1 MILVTGGAG
10 FIGSNFVLNWLST
23 QNEGLI
29 NLDSLSYAA
38 DLNNLESI
46 SENKEYFFIKGN
58 IEDENLI
65 EHILEK
71 YNPRAVINFAAETHV
86 DRSIEDP
93 ETFMKTNI
101 LGTFHLLNA
110 SLKFWKKISS
120 DDQKKFKF
128 LHISTDEVFGSL
140 SLEDEKSNELSLYKP
155 NSPYSA
161 SKAASNHL
169 VRAWGETYK
178 LPVITTNCTNN
189 YGPHQYPEK
198 LIPLLI
204 HNCLNN
210 KKLPIYGKG
219 ENVRDWLYV
228 EDHCEAI
235 KTVLVNGSIGET
247 YNISGNNEKTNIEI
261 AVTVCSTLDE
271 IKPRKDNSSYKE
283 LIEFVEDR
291 PGHDFRYSLDISK
304 IKKELNW
311 QPQET
316 FETGIRKT
324 VKWYLENKDWCERVQ
339 DRSYQGQRLG
349 VIKQ

>member
-46 SENKEYFFIKGN
+46 SENKEYFFIKGS
-58 IEDENLI
+58 IEDQNLI

-86 DRSIEDP
+86 DRSIENP
-93 ETFMKTNI
+93 EIFMKTNI
-101 LGTFHLLNA
+101 FGTFHLLNA
-110 SLKFWKKISS
+110 SLKFWKKISL

-140 SLEDEKSNELSLYKP
+140 SLEDEKSNELSPYKP

-161 SKAASNHL
+161 SKAASDHL

-189 YGPHQYPEK
+189 YGPHQFPEK

-235 KTVLVNGSIGET
+235 KEVLVKGSIGET
-247 YNISGNNEKTNIEI
+247 YNIGGNNEKTNIEI
-261 AVTVCSTLDE
+261 VKTVCSTLDE
-271 IKPRKDNSSYKE
+271 IKPRKNNSSYKE
-283 LIEFVEDR
+283 LITFVEDR

-316 FETGIRKT
+316 FESGIRKT
-324 VKWYLENKDWCERVQ
+324 ILWYLEDMND
-339 DRSYQGQRLG
+339 
-349 VIKQ
+349 I

>member
-58 IEDENLI
+58 IEDQNLI
-65 EHILEK
+65 EKILEK

-86 DRSIEDP
+86 DRSIENP
-93 ETFMKTNI
+93 EIFMKTNI
-101 LGTFHLLNA
+101 FGTFHLLNA
-110 SLKFWKKISS
+110 SLKFWKKISL

-140 SLEDEKSNELSLYKP
+140 SLEDEKSNELSPYKP

-161 SKAASNHL
+161 SKAASDHL

-189 YGPHQYPEK
+189 YGPHQFPEK

-235 KTVLVNGSIGET
+235 KEVLVKGSIGET
-247 YNISGNNEKTNIEI
+247 YNIGGNNEKTNIEI
-261 AVTVCSTLDE
+261 VKTVCSTLDE
-271 IKPRKDNSSYKE
+271 IKPRKNNSSYKE
-283 LIEFVEDR
+283 LITFVEDR
-291 PGHDFRYSLDISK
+291 PGHDFRYSLDILK

-316 FETGIRKT
+316 FESGIRKT
-324 VKWYLENKDWCERVQ
+324 ILWYLENMNDINPE
-339 DRSYQGQRLG
+339 
-349 VIKQ
+349 

>member
-46 SENKEYFFIKGN
+46 SENKEYFFIKGS
-58 IEDENLI
+58 IEDQNLI
-65 EHILEK
+65 EKILEK

-86 DRSIEDP
+86 DRSIENP
-93 ETFMKTNI
+93 EIFMKTNI
-101 LGTFHLLNA
+101 FGTFHLLNA
-110 SLKFWKKISS
+110 SLKFWKKISL

-140 SLEDEKSNELSLYKP
+140 SLEDEKSNELSPYKP

-161 SKAASNHL
+161 SKAASDHL

-189 YGPHQYPEK
+189 YGPHQFPEK

-235 KTVLVNGSIGET
+235 KEVLVKGSIGET
-247 YNISGNNEKTNIEI
+247 YNIGGNNEKTNIEI
-261 AVTVCSTLDE
+261 VKTVCSTLDE
-271 IKPRKDNSSYKE
+271 IKPRKNNSSYKK
-283 LIEFVEDR
+283 LITFVEDR

-316 FETGIRKT
+316 FESGIRKT
-324 VKWYLENKDWCERVQ
+324 ILWYLENMNDINPE
-339 DRSYQGQRLG
+339 
-349 VIKQ
+349 

>member
-46 SENKEYFFIKGN
+46 SENKEYFFIKGS
-58 IEDENLI
+58 IEDQNLI
-65 EHILEK
+65 EKILEK

-86 DRSIEDP
+86 DRSIENP
-93 ETFMKTNI
+93 EIFMKTNI
-101 LGTFHLLNA
+101 FGTFYLLNA
-110 SLKFWKKISS
+110 SLKFWKKISL

-140 SLEDEKSNELSLYKP
+140 SLEDEKSNELSPYKP

-161 SKAASNHL
+161 SKAASDHL

-189 YGPHQYPEK
+189 YGPHQFPEK

-235 KTVLVNGSIGET
+235 KEVLVKGSIGET
-247 YNISGNNEKTNIEI
+247 YNIGGNNEKTNIEI
-261 AVTVCSTLDE
+261 VKTVCSTLDE
-271 IKPRKDNSSYKE
+271 IKPRKNNSSYKE
-283 LIEFVEDR
+283 LITFVEDR

-316 FETGIRKT
+316 FESGIRKT
-324 VKWYLENKDWCERVQ
+324 ILWYLENMNDINPE
-339 DRSYQGQRLG
+339 
-349 VIKQ
+349 

>member
-46 SENKEYFFIKGN
+46 SENKEYFFIKGS
-58 IEDENLI
+58 IEDQNLI
-65 EHILEK
+65 EQILEK

-93 ETFMKTNI
+93 EIFIKTNI

-110 SLKFWKKISS
+110 SLKFWKKISL
-120 DDQKKFKF
+120 DNQKKFKF

-140 SLEDEKSNELSLYKP
+140 SLEDEKSNELSPYKP

-161 SKAASNHL
+161 SKAASDHL

-189 YGPHQYPEK
+189 YGPHQFPEK

-235 KTVLVNGSIGET
+235 KEVLVKGSIGET
-247 YNISGNNEKTNIEI
+247 YNIGGNNEKTNIEI
-261 AVTVCSTLDE
+261 VKTVCSTLDE
-271 IKPRKDNSSYKE
+271 IKPRKNNSSYKE
-283 LIEFVEDR
+283 LITFVEDR

-316 FETGIRKT
+316 FESGIRKT
-324 VKWYLENKDWCERVQ
+324 ILWYLENMND
-339 DRSYQGQRLG
+339 
-349 VIKQ
+349 I

>member
-46 SENKEYFFIKGN
+46 SENKEYFFIKGS
-58 IEDENLI
+58 IEDQNLI
-65 EHILEK
+65 EKILEK

-86 DRSIEDP
+86 DRSIENP
-93 ETFMKTNI
+93 EIFMKTNI
-101 LGTFHLLNA
+101 FGTFHLLNA
-110 SLKFWKKISS
+110 SLKFWKKISL

-140 SLEDEKSNELSLYKP
+140 SLEDEKSNELSPYKP

-161 SKAASNHL
+161 SKAASDHL

-189 YGPHQYPEK
+189 YGPHQFPEK

-235 KTVLVNGSIGET
+235 KEVLVKGSIGET
-247 YNISGNNEKTNIEI
+247 YNIGGNNEKTNIEI
-261 AVTVCSTLDE
+261 VKTVCSTLDE
-271 IKPRKDNSSYKE
+271 IKPRKNNSSYKE
-283 LIEFVEDR
+283 LITFVEDR
-291 PGHDFRYSLDISK
+291 PGHDIRYSLDISK

-316 FETGIRKT
+316 FESGIRKT
-324 VKWYLENKDWCERVQ
+324 ILWYLENMNDINPE
-339 DRSYQGQRLG
+339 
-349 VIKQ
+349 

>member
-38 DLNNLESI
+38 DLKNLESI
-46 SENKEYFFIKGN
+46 SENKEYFFIKGS
-58 IEDENLI
+58 IEDQNLI
-65 EHILEK
+65 EQILEK

-93 ETFMKTNI
+93 EIFMKTNI
-101 LGTFHLLNA
+101 FGTFHLLNA
-110 SLKFWKKISS
+110 SLKFWKKISL

-140 SLEDEKSNELSLYKP
+140 SLEDEKSNELSPYKP

-161 SKAASNHL
+161 SKAASDHL

-189 YGPHQYPEK
+189 YGPHQFPEK

-235 KTVLVNGSIGET
+235 KEVLVKGSIGET
-247 YNISGNNEKTNIEI
+247 YNIGGNNEKTNIEI
-261 AVTVCSTLDE
+261 VKTVCSTLDE
-271 IKPRKDNSSYKE
+271 IKPRKNNSSYKE
-283 LIEFVEDR
+283 LITFVEDR

-316 FETGIRKT
+316 FESGIRKT
-324 VKWYLENKDWCERVQ
+324 ILWYLENMNDINPE
-339 DRSYQGQRLG
+339 
-349 VIKQ
+349 

>member
-46 SENKEYFFIKGN
+46 SENKEYFFIKGS
-58 IEDENLI
+58 IEDQNLI
-65 EHILEK
+65 EKILEK

-86 DRSIEDP
+86 DRSIENP
-93 ETFMKTNI
+93 EIFMKTNI
-101 LGTFHLLNA
+101 FGTFHLLNA
-110 SLKFWKKISS
+110 SLKFWKKISL

-140 SLEDEKSNELSLYKP
+140 SLEDEKSNELSPYKP

-161 SKAASNHL
+161 SKAASDHL

-189 YGPHQYPEK
+189 YGPHQFPEK

-235 KTVLVNGSIGET
+235 KEVLVKGLIGET
-247 YNISGNNEKTNIEI
+247 YNIGGNNEKTNIEI
-261 AVTVCSTLDE
+261 VKTVCSTLDE
-271 IKPRKDNSSYKE
+271 IKPRKNNSSYKE
-283 LIEFVEDR
+283 LITFVEDR

-316 FETGIRKT
+316 FESGIRKT
-324 VKWYLENKDWCERVQ
+324 ILWYLENMNDINPE
-339 DRSYQGQRLG
+339 
-349 VIKQ
+349 

>member
-46 SENKEYFFIKGN
+46 SENKEYFFIKGS
-58 IEDENLI
+58 IEDQNLI
-65 EHILEK
+65 EQILEK

-86 DRSIEDP
+86 DRSIENP
-93 ETFMKTNI
+93 EIFMKTNI
-101 LGTFHLLNA
+101 FGTFHLLNA
-110 SLKFWKKISS
+110 SLKFWKKISL

-140 SLEDEKSNELSLYKP
+140 SLEDEKSNELSPYKP

-161 SKAASNHL
+161 SKAASDHL

-189 YGPHQYPEK
+189 YGPHQFPEK

-235 KTVLVNGSIGET
+235 KEVLVKGSIGET
-247 YNISGNNEKTNIEI
+247 YNIGGNNEKTNIEI
-261 AVTVCSTLDE
+261 VKTVCSTLDE
-271 IKPRKDNSSYKE
+271 IKPRKNNSSYKE
-283 LIEFVEDR
+283 LITFVEDR
-291 PGHDFRYSLDISK
+291 PGHDFRYSLDILK

-316 FETGIRKT
+316 FESGIRKT
-324 VKWYLENKDWCERVQ
+324 ILWYLENMNDINPE
-339 DRSYQGQRLG
+339 
-349 VIKQ
+349 

>member
-1 MILVTGGAG
+1 MILVTGGVG

-46 SENKEYFFIKGN
+46 SENKEYFFIKGS
-58 IEDENLI
+58 IEDQNLI
-65 EHILEK
+65 EKILEK

-86 DRSIEDP
+86 DRSIENP
-93 ETFMKTNI
+93 EIFMKTNI
-101 LGTFHLLNA
+101 FGTFHLLNA
-110 SLKFWKKISS
+110 SLKFWKKISL

-140 SLEDEKSNELSLYKP
+140 SLEDEKSNELSPYKP

-161 SKAASNHL
+161 SKAASDHL

-189 YGPHQYPEK
+189 YGPHQFPEK

-235 KTVLVNGSIGET
+235 KEVLVKGSIGET
-247 YNISGNNEKTNIEI
+247 YNIGGNNEKTNIEI
-261 AVTVCSTLDE
+261 VKTVCSTLDE
-271 IKPRKDNSSYKE
+271 IKPRKNNSSYKE
-283 LIEFVEDR
+283 LITFVEDR

-311 QPQET
+311 RPQET
-316 FETGIRKT
+316 FESGIRKT
-324 VKWYLENKDWCERVQ
+324 ILWYLENMNDINPE
-339 DRSYQGQRLG
+339 
-349 VIKQ
+349 

>member
-46 SENKEYFFIKGN
+46 SENKEYFFIKGG
-58 IEDENLI
+58 
-65 EHILEK
+65 
-71 YNPRAVINFAAETHV
+71 
-86 DRSIEDP
+86 IEDP
-93 ETFMKTNI
+93 DIFIKTNI

-110 SLKFWKKISS
+110 SLKFWKKISL

-140 SLEDEKSNELSLYKP
+140 SLEDEKSNELSPYKP

-161 SKAASNHL
+161 SKAASDHL

-189 YGPHQYPEK
+189 YGPHQFPEK

-235 KTVLVNGSIGET
+235 KEVLVKGSIGET
-247 YNISGNNEKTNIEI
+247 YNIGGNNEKTNIEI
-261 AVTVCSTLDE
+261 VKTVCSTLDE
-271 IKPRKDNSSYKE
+271 IKPRKNNSSYKE
-283 LIEFVEDR
+283 LITFVEDR

-316 FETGIRKT
+316 FESGIRKT
-324 VKWYLENKDWCERVQ
+324 ILWYLENMNDINPE
-339 DRSYQGQRLG
+339 
-349 VIKQ
+349 

>member
-46 SENKEYFFIKGN
+46 SENKEYFFIKGS
-58 IEDENLI
+58 IEDQNLI

-86 DRSIEDP
+86 DRSIENP
-93 ETFMKTNI
+93 EIFMKTNI
-101 LGTFHLLNA
+101 FGTFHLLNA
-110 SLKFWKKISS
+110 SLKFWKKISL

-140 SLEDEKSNELSLYKP
+140 SLEDEKSNELSPYKP

-161 SKAASNHL
+161 SKAASDHL

-189 YGPHQYPEK
+189 YGPHQFPEK

-235 KTVLVNGSIGET
+235 KEVLVKGSIGET
-247 YNISGNNEKTNIEI
+247 YNIGGNNEKTNIEI
-261 AVTVCSTLDE
+261 VKTVCSTLDE
-271 IKPRKDNSSYKE
+271 IKPRKNNSSYKE
-283 LIEFVEDR
+283 LITFVEDR

-316 FETGIRKT
+316 FESGIRKT
-324 VKWYLENKDWCERVQ
+324 ILWYLENMNDITPE
-339 DRSYQGQRLG
+339 
-349 VIKQ
+349 

>member
-46 SENKEYFFIKGN
+46 SENKEYFFIKGS
-58 IEDENLI
+58 IEDQNLI
-65 EHILEK
+65 EKILEK

-93 ETFMKTNI
+93 EIFIKTNI

-110 SLKFWKKISS
+110 SLKFWKKISL

-140 SLEDEKSNELSLYKP
+140 SLEDEKSNELSPYKP

-161 SKAASNHL
+161 SKAASDHL

-189 YGPHQYPEK
+189 YGPHQFPEK

-235 KTVLVNGSIGET
+235 KEVLVKGSIGET
-247 YNISGNNEKTNIEI
+247 YNIGGNNEKTNIEI
-261 AVTVCSTLDE
+261 VKTVCSTLDE
-271 IKPRKDNSSYKE
+271 IKPRKNNSSYKE
-283 LIEFVEDR
+283 LITFVEDR

-316 FETGIRKT
+316 FESGIRKT
-324 VKWYLENKDWCERVQ
+324 ILWYLENMNDINPE
-339 DRSYQGQRLG
+339 
-349 VIKQ
+349 

>member
-10 FIGSNFVLNWLST
+10 FIGSNFILNWMST

-46 SENKEYFFIKGN
+46 SENKEYFFIKGS
-58 IEDENLI
+58 IEDQNLI
-65 EHILEK
+65 EKILEK

-86 DRSIEDP
+86 DRSIENP
-93 ETFMKTNI
+93 EIFMKTNI
-101 LGTFHLLNA
+101 FGTFHLLNA
-110 SLKFWKKISS
+110 SLKFWKKISL

-140 SLEDEKSNELSLYKP
+140 SLEDEKSNELSPYKP

-161 SKAASNHL
+161 SKAASDHL

-189 YGPHQYPEK
+189 YGPHQFPEK

-235 KTVLVNGSIGET
+235 KEVLVKGSIGET
-247 YNISGNNEKTNIEI
+247 YNIGGNNEKTNIEI
-261 AVTVCSTLDE
+261 VKTVCSTLDE
-271 IKPRKDNSSYKE
+271 IKPRKNNSSYKE
-283 LIEFVEDR
+283 LITFVEDR

-316 FETGIRKT
+316 FESGIRKT
-324 VKWYLENKDWCERVQ
+324 ILWYLENMNDINPE
-339 DRSYQGQRLG
+339 
-349 VIKQ
+349 

>member
-46 SENKEYFFIKGN
+46 SENKEYFFIKGS
-58 IEDENLI
+58 IEDQNFI
-65 EHILEK
+65 EKILEK
-71 YNPRAVINFAAETHV
+71 YNPRALINFAAETHV
-86 DRSIEDP
+86 DRSIENP
-93 ETFMKTNI
+93 EIFMKTNI
-101 LGTFHLLNA
+101 FGTFHLLNA
-110 SLKFWKKISS
+110 SLKFWKKISL

-140 SLEDEKSNELSLYKP
+140 SLEDEKSNELSPYKP

-161 SKAASNHL
+161 SKAASDHL

-189 YGPHQYPEK
+189 YGPHQFPEK

-235 KTVLVNGSIGET
+235 KEVLVKGSIGET
-247 YNISGNNEKTNIEI
+247 YNIGGNNEKTNIEI
-261 AVTVCSTLDE
+261 VKTVCSTLDE
-271 IKPRKDNSSYKE
+271 IKPRKNNSSYKE
-283 LIEFVEDR
+283 LITFVEDR
-291 PGHDFRYSLDISK
+291 PGHDFRYSLDILK

-316 FETGIRKT
+316 FESGIRKT
-324 VKWYLENKDWCERVQ
+324 ILWYLENMNDITPE
-339 DRSYQGQRLG
+339 
-349 VIKQ
+349 

>member
-46 SENKEYFFIKGN
+46 SENKEYFFIKGS
-58 IEDENLI
+58 IEDQNLI
-65 EHILEK
+65 EKILEK

-93 ETFMKTNI
+93 EIFVNTNI

-140 SLEDEKSNELSLYKP
+140 SLEDEKSNELSPYKP

-161 SKAASNHL
+161 SKAASDHL

-189 YGPHQYPEK
+189 YGPHQFPEK

-235 KTVLVNGSIGET
+235 KEVLVKGSIGET
-247 YNISGNNEKTNIEI
+247 YNIGGNNEKTNIEI
-261 AVTVCSTLDE
+261 VKTVCSTLDE
-271 IKPRKDNSSYKE
+271 IKPRKNNSSYKE
-283 LIEFVEDR
+283 LITFVEDR

-316 FETGIRKT
+316 FESGIRKT
-324 VKWYLENKDWCERVQ
+324 ILWYLENMNDINPE
-339 DRSYQGQRLG
+339 
-349 VIKQ
+349 

>member
-46 SENKEYFFIKGN
+46 SENKEYFFIKGS
-58 IEDENLI
+58 IEDQNLI
-65 EHILEK
+65 EKILEK

-86 DRSIEDP
+86 DRSIENP
-93 ETFMKTNI
+93 EIFMKTNI
-101 LGTFHLLNA
+101 FGTFHLLNA
-110 SLKFWKKISS
+110 SLKFWKKISL

-140 SLEDEKSNELSLYKP
+140 SLEDEKSNELSPYKP

-161 SKAASNHL
+161 SKAASDHL

-189 YGPHQYPEK
+189 YGPHQFPEK

-235 KTVLVNGSIGET
+235 KEVLVKGSIGET
-247 YNISGNNEKTNIEI
+247 YNIGGNNEKTNIEI
-261 AVTVCSTLDE
+261 AETVCSTLDE

-316 FETGIRKT
+316 FESGIRKT
-324 VKWYLENKDWCERVQ
+324 ILWYLENMNDINPE
-339 DRSYQGQRLG
+339 
-349 VIKQ
+349 

>member
-46 SENKEYFFIKGN
+46 SENKEYFFIKGS
-58 IEDENLI
+58 IEDQNLI
-65 EHILEK
+65 EQILEK

-93 ETFMKTNI
+93 EMFMKTNI

-140 SLEDEKSNELSLYKP
+140 SLEDEKSNEFSPYKP

-210 KKLPIYGKG
+210 KALPIYGKG
-219 ENVRDWLYV
+219 KNVRDWLYV

-324 VKWYLENKDWCERVQ
+324 VKWYLENKDWFERV
-339 DRSYQGQRLG
+339 
-349 VIKQ
+349 

>member
-46 SENKEYFFIKGN
+46 SENKEYFFIKGS
-58 IEDENLI
+58 IEDQNLI
-65 EHILEK
+65 EKILEK

-86 DRSIEDP
+86 DRSIENP
-93 ETFMKTNI
+93 EIFMKTNI
-101 LGTFHLLNA
+101 FGTFHLLNA
-110 SLKFWKKISS
+110 SLKFWKKISL

-140 SLEDEKSNELSLYKP
+140 SLEDEKSNELSPYKP

-161 SKAASNHL
+161 SKAASDHL

-189 YGPHQYPEK
+189 YGPHQFPEK

-228 EDHCEAI
+228 QDHCEAI
-235 KTVLVNGSIGET
+235 KKVLVKGSIGET
-247 YNISGNNEKTNIEI
+247 YNIGGNNEKTNIEI
-261 AVTVCSTLDE
+261 VKTVCSTLDE
-271 IKPRKDNSSYKE
+271 IKPRKNNSSYKE
-283 LIEFVEDR
+283 LITFVEDR

-316 FETGIRKT
+316 FESGIRKT
-324 VKWYLENKDWCERVQ
+324 ILWYLENMNDINPE
-339 DRSYQGQRLG
+339 
-349 VIKQ
+349 

>member
-46 SENKEYFFIKGN
+46 SENKEYFFIKGS
-58 IEDENLI
+58 IEDQNLI

-71 YNPRAVINFAAETHV
+71 YNPKAVINFAAETHV

-93 ETFMKTNI
+93 VMFMKTNI

-219 ENVRDWLYV
+219 ENIRDWLYV

-324 VKWYLENKDWCERVQ
+324 VKWYLENKDWFERV
-339 DRSYQGQRLG
+339 
-349 VIKQ
+349 

>member
-38 DLNNLESI
+38 DLKNLESI
-46 SENKEYFFIKGN
+46 SENKEYFFIKGS
-58 IEDENLI
+58 IEDQNLI
-65 EHILEK
+65 EKILEK

-86 DRSIEDP
+86 DRSIENP
-93 ETFMKTNI
+93 EIFMKTNI
-101 LGTFHLLNA
+101 FGTFHLLNA
-110 SLKFWKKISS
+110 SLKFWKKISL

-140 SLEDEKSNELSLYKP
+140 SLEDEKSNELSPYKP

-161 SKAASNHL
+161 SKAASDHL

-189 YGPHQYPEK
+189 YGPHQFPEK

-235 KTVLVNGSIGET
+235 KEVLVKGSIGET
-247 YNISGNNEKTNIEI
+247 YNIGGNNEKTNIEI
-261 AVTVCSTLDE
+261 VKTVCSTLDE
-271 IKPRKDNSSYKE
+271 IKPRKNNSSYNE
-283 LIEFVEDR
+283 LITFVEDR

-316 FETGIRKT
+316 FESGIRKT
-324 VKWYLENKDWCERVQ
+324 ILWYLENMNDINPE
-339 DRSYQGQRLG
+339 
-349 VIKQ
+349 

>member
-46 SENKEYFFIKGN
+46 SENKEYFFIKGS
-58 IEDENLI
+58 IEDQNLI
-65 EHILEK
+65 EQILEK

-93 ETFMKTNI
+93 EIFIKTNI

-110 SLKFWKKISS
+110 SLKFWKKISL
-120 DDQKKFKF
+120 DNQKKFKF

-140 SLEDEKSNELSLYKP
+140 SLEDEKSNELSPYKP

-161 SKAASNHL
+161 SKAASDHL

-189 YGPHQYPEK
+189 YGPHQFPEK

-210 KKLPIYGKG
+210 KKLPIYGNG

-235 KTVLVNGSIGET
+235 KEVLVKGSIGET
-247 YNISGNNEKTNIEI
+247 YNIGGNNEKTNIEI
-261 AVTVCSTLDE
+261 VKTVCSTLDE
-271 IKPRKDNSSYKE
+271 IKPRKNNSSYKE
-283 LIEFVEDR
+283 LITFVEDR

-304 IKKELNW
+304 IKKKLNW

-316 FETGIRKT
+316 FESGIRKT
-324 VKWYLENKDWCERVQ
+324 ILWYLENMNDINPE
-339 DRSYQGQRLG
+339 
-349 VIKQ
+349 

>member
-46 SENKEYFFIKGN
+46 SENKEYFFIKGS
-58 IEDENLI
+58 IEDQNLI
-65 EHILEK
+65 EQILEK

-93 ETFMKTNI
+93 EMFMKTNI

-140 SLEDEKSNELSLYKP
+140 SLEDEKSNELSPYKP

-161 SKAASNHL
+161 SKAASDHL

-189 YGPHQYPEK
+189 YGPHQFPEK

-210 KKLPIYGKG
+210 IKLPIYGKG

-235 KTVLVNGSIGET
+235 KEVLVKGSIGET
-247 YNISGNNEKTNIEI
+247 YNIGGNNEKTNIEI
-261 AVTVCSTLDE
+261 VKTVCSTLDE
-271 IKPRKDNSSYKE
+271 IKPRKNNSSYKE
-283 LIEFVEDR
+283 LITFVEDR

-316 FETGIRKT
+316 FESGIRKT
-324 VKWYLENKDWCERVQ
+324 ILWYLENMNDINPE
-339 DRSYQGQRLG
+339 
-349 VIKQ
+349 

>member
-58 IEDENLI
+58 IEDQNLI
-65 EHILEK
+65 EKILEK

-86 DRSIEDP
+86 DRSIENP
-93 ETFMKTNI
+93 EIFMKTNI
-101 LGTFHLLNA
+101 FGTFHLLNA
-110 SLKFWKKISS
+110 SLKFWKKISL

-140 SLEDEKSNELSLYKP
+140 SLEDEKSNELSPYKP

-161 SKAASNHL
+161 SKAASDHL

-189 YGPHQYPEK
+189 YGPHQFPEK

-235 KTVLVNGSIGET
+235 KEVLVKGSIGES
-247 YNISGNNEKTNIEI
+247 YNIGGNNEKTNIEI
-261 AVTVCSTLDE
+261 VKTVCSTLDE
-271 IKPRKDNSSYKE
+271 IKPRKNNSSYKE
-283 LIEFVEDR
+283 LITFVEDR

-316 FETGIRKT
+316 FESGIRKT
-324 VKWYLENKDWCERVQ
+324 ILWYLENMNDINPE
-339 DRSYQGQRLG
+339 
-349 VIKQ
+349 

>member
-58 IEDENLI
+58 IEDQNLI
-65 EHILEK
+65 EKILEK

-93 ETFMKTNI
+93 EIFMKTNI
-101 LGTFHLLNA
+101 LVTFHLLNA
-110 SLKFWKKISS
+110 SLKFWKKISL

-140 SLEDEKSNELSLYKP
+140 SLEDEKSNELSPYKP

-161 SKAASNHL
+161 SKAASDHL

-189 YGPHQYPEK
+189 YGPHQFPEK

-235 KTVLVNGSIGET
+235 KEVLVKGSIGET
-247 YNISGNNEKTNIEI
+247 YNIGGNNEKTNIEI
-261 AVTVCSTLDE
+261 VKTVCSTLDE
-271 IKPRKDNSSYKE
+271 IKPRKNNSSYKE
-283 LIEFVEDR
+283 LITFVEDR

-316 FETGIRKT
+316 FESGIRKT
-324 VKWYLENKDWCERVQ
+324 ILWYLENMNDINPE
-339 DRSYQGQRLG
+339 
-349 VIKQ
+349 

>member
-1 MILVTGGAG
+1 MILVTGGVG

-46 SENKEYFFIKGN
+46 SENKEYFFIKGS
-58 IEDENLI
+58 IEDQNLI
-65 EHILEK
+65 EQILEK

-86 DRSIEDP
+86 DRSIENP
-93 ETFMKTNI
+93 EIFMKTNI
-101 LGTFHLLNA
+101 FGTFHLLNA
-110 SLKFWKKISS
+110 SLKFWKKISL

-140 SLEDEKSNELSLYKP
+140 SLEDEKSNELSPYKP

-161 SKAASNHL
+161 SKAASDHL

-189 YGPHQYPEK
+189 YGPHQFPEK

-235 KTVLVNGSIGET
+235 KEVLVKGSIGET
-247 YNISGNNEKTNIEI
+247 YNIGGNNEKTNIEI
-261 AVTVCSTLDE
+261 VKTVCSTLDE
-271 IKPRKDNSSYKE
+271 IKPRKNNSSYKE
-283 LIEFVEDR
+283 LITFVEDR

-311 QPQET
+311 MPQET
-316 FETGIRKT
+316 FESGIRKT
-324 VKWYLENKDWCERVQ
+324 ILWYLENMNDINPE
-339 DRSYQGQRLG
+339 
-349 VIKQ
+349 

>member
-46 SENKEYFFIKGN
+46 SENKEYFFIKGS
-58 IEDENLI
+58 IEDQNLI
-65 EHILEK
+65 EKILEK

-86 DRSIEDP
+86 DRSIENP
-93 ETFMKTNI
+93 EIFMKTNI
-101 LGTFHLLNA
+101 FGTFHLLNA
-110 SLKFWKKISS
+110 SLKFWKKISL

-140 SLEDEKSNELSLYKP
+140 SLEDEKSNELSPYKP

-161 SKAASNHL
+161 SKAASDHL

-189 YGPHQYPEK
+189 YGPHQFPEK

-235 KTVLVNGSIGET
+235 KEVLVKGSIGET
-247 YNISGNNEKTNIEI
+247 YNIGGNNEKTNIEI
-261 AVTVCSTLDE
+261 VKTVCSTLDE
-271 IKPRKDNSSYKE
+271 IKPRKNNSSYKE
-283 LIEFVEDR
+283 LIEFVEDS

-316 FETGIRKT
+316 FESGIRKT
-324 VKWYLENKDWCERVQ
+324 ILWYLENMNDINPE
-339 DRSYQGQRLG
+339 
-349 VIKQ
+349 

>member
-46 SENKEYFFIKGN
+46 SENKEYFFIKGS
-58 IEDENLI
+58 IEDQNLI

-86 DRSIEDP
+86 DRSIENP
-93 ETFMKTNI
+93 EIFMKTNI
-101 LGTFHLLNA
+101 FGTFHLLNA
-110 SLKFWKKISS
+110 SLKFWKKISL

-140 SLEDEKSNELSLYKP
+140 SLEDEKSNELSPYKP

-161 SKAASNHL
+161 SKAASDHL

-189 YGPHQYPEK
+189 YGPHQFPEK

-219 ENVRDWLYV
+219 ENLRDWLYV

-235 KTVLVNGSIGET
+235 KEVLVKGSIGET
-247 YNISGNNEKTNIEI
+247 YNIGGNNEKTNIEL
-261 AVTVCSTLDE
+261 VKTVCSTLDE
-271 IKPRKDNSSYKE
+271 IKPRKNNSSYKE

-316 FETGIRKT
+316 FESGIRKT
-324 VKWYLENKDWCERVQ
+324 ILWYLENMNDINPE
-339 DRSYQGQRLG
+339 
-349 VIKQ
+349 

>member
-58 IEDENLI
+58 IEDQNLI
-65 EHILEK
+65 EKILEK

-86 DRSIEDP
+86 DRSIENP
-93 ETFMKTNI
+93 EIFMKTNI
-101 LGTFHLLNA
+101 FGTFHLLNA
-110 SLKFWKKISS
+110 SLKFWKKISL

-140 SLEDEKSNELSLYKP
+140 SLEDEKSNELSPYKP

-161 SKAASNHL
+161 SKAASDHL

-189 YGPHQYPEK
+189 YGPHQFPEK

-235 KTVLVNGSIGET
+235 KEVLVKGSIGET
-247 YNISGNNEKTNIEI
+247 YNIGGNNEKTNIEI
-261 AVTVCSTLDE
+261 VKTVCSTLDE
-271 IKPRKDNSSYKE
+271 IKPRKNNSSYKE
-283 LIEFVEDR
+283 LITFVEDR

-316 FETGIRKT
+316 FESGIRKT
-324 VKWYLENKDWCERVQ
+324 ILWYLENMNDINPE
-339 DRSYQGQRLG
+339 
-349 VIKQ
+349 

>member
-46 SENKEYFFIKGN
+46 SENKEYFFIKGS
-58 IEDENLI
+58 IENQNLI
-65 EHILEK
+65 EQILEK

-86 DRSIEDP
+86 DRSIENP
-93 ETFMKTNI
+93 EIFMKTNI
-101 LGTFHLLNA
+101 FGTFHLLNA
-110 SLKFWKKISS
+110 SLKFWKKISL

-140 SLEDEKSNELSLYKP
+140 SLEDEKSNELSPYKP

-161 SKAASNHL
+161 SKAASDHL

-189 YGPHQYPEK
+189 YGPHQFPEK

-235 KTVLVNGSIGET
+235 KEVLVKGSIGET
-247 YNISGNNEKTNIEI
+247 YNIGGNNEKTNIEI
-261 AVTVCSTLDE
+261 VKTVCSTLDE
-271 IKPRKDNSSYKE
+271 IKPRKNNSSYKE
-283 LIEFVEDR
+283 LITFVEDR

-316 FETGIRKT
+316 FESGIRKT
-324 VKWYLENKDWCERVQ
+324 ILWYLENMNDINPE
-339 DRSYQGQRLG
+339 
-349 VIKQ
+349 

>member
-46 SENKEYFFIKGN
+46 SENKEYFFIKGS
-58 IEDENLI
+58 IEDQNLI

-93 ETFMKTNI
+93 EIFMKTNI
-101 LGTFHLLNA
+101 FGTFHLLNA
-110 SLKFWKKISS
+110 SLKFWKKISL

-140 SLEDEKSNELSLYKP
+140 SLEDEKSNELSPYKP

-189 YGPHQYPEK
+189 YGPHQFPEK

-235 KTVLVNGSIGET
+235 KEVLVKGSIGET
-247 YNISGNNEKTNIEI
+247 YNIGGNNEKTNIEI
-261 AVTVCSTLDE
+261 VKTVCSTLDE
-271 IKPRKDNSSYKE
+271 IKPRKNNSSYKE
-283 LIEFVEDR
+283 LITFVEDR

-316 FETGIRKT
+316 FESGIRKT
-324 VKWYLENKDWCERVQ
+324 ILWYLENMNDINPE
-339 DRSYQGQRLG
+339 
-349 VIKQ
+349 

>member
-46 SENKEYFFIKGN
+46 SENKEYFFIKGS
-58 IEDENLI
+58 IEDQNLI
-65 EHILEK
+65 EQILEK

-86 DRSIEDP
+86 DRSIENP
-93 ETFMKTNI
+93 EIFMKTNI
-101 LGTFHLLNA
+101 FGTFHLLNA
-110 SLKFWKKISS
+110 SLKFWKKISL

-140 SLEDEKSNELSLYKP
+140 SLEDEKSNELSPYKP

-161 SKAASNHL
+161 SKAASDHL

-189 YGPHQYPEK
+189 YGPHQFPEK

-219 ENVRDWLYV
+219 QNIRDWLYV

-235 KTVLVNGSIGET
+235 KEVLVKGSIGET
-247 YNISGNNEKTNIEI
+247 YNIGGNNEKTNIEI
-261 AVTVCSTLDE
+261 VKTVCSTLDE
-271 IKPRKDNSSYKE
+271 IKPRKNNSSYKE
-283 LIEFVEDR
+283 LITFVEDR

-316 FETGIRKT
+316 FESGIRKT
-324 VKWYLENKDWCERVQ
+324 ILWYLENMNDINPE
-339 DRSYQGQRLG
+339 
-349 VIKQ
+349 

>member
-46 SENKEYFFIKGN
+46 SENKEYFFIKGS
-58 IEDENLI
+58 IEDQNLI

-93 ETFMKTNI
+93 EIFVNTNI

-140 SLEDEKSNELSLYKP
+140 SLEDEKSNELSSYKP

-219 ENVRDWLYV
+219 KNVRDWLYV

-235 KTVLVNGSIGET
+235 KTVLVNGTIGET

-324 VKWYLENKDWCERVQ
+324 VKWYLENKDWCERV
-339 DRSYQGQRLG
+339 
-349 VIKQ
+349 

>member
-38 DLNNLESI
+38 DLNKLESI
-46 SENKEYFFIKGN
+46 SENKEYFFIKGS
-58 IEDENLI
+58 IEDQNLI
-65 EHILEK
+65 EKILEK

-86 DRSIEDP
+86 DRSIENP
-93 ETFMKTNI
+93 EIFMKTNI
-101 LGTFHLLNA
+101 FGTFHLLNA
-110 SLKFWKKISS
+110 SLKFWKKISL
-120 DDQKKFKF
+120 DNQKKFKF

-140 SLEDEKSNELSLYKP
+140 SLEDEKSNELSPYKP

-161 SKAASNHL
+161 SKAASDHL

-189 YGPHQYPEK
+189 YGPHQFPEK

-235 KTVLVNGSIGET
+235 KEVLVKGSIGET
-247 YNISGNNEKTNIEI
+247 YNIGGNNEKTNIEI
-261 AVTVCSTLDE
+261 VKTVCSTLDE
-271 IKPRKDNSSYKE
+271 IKPRKNNSSYKE
-283 LIEFVEDR
+283 LITFVEDR

-316 FETGIRKT
+316 FESGIRKT
-324 VKWYLENKDWCERVQ
+324 ILWYLEKMNDINPE
-339 DRSYQGQRLG
+339 
-349 VIKQ
+349 

>member
-38 DLNNLESI
+38 DLSNLESI
-46 SENKEYFFIKGN
+46 SENKEYFFIKGS
-58 IEDENLI
+58 IEDQNLI
-65 EHILEK
+65 EKILEK

-86 DRSIEDP
+86 DRSIENP
-93 ETFMKTNI
+93 EIFMKTNI
-101 LGTFHLLNA
+101 FGTFHLLNA
-110 SLKFWKKISS
+110 SLKFWKKISL

-140 SLEDEKSNELSLYKP
+140 SLEDEKSNELSPYKP

-161 SKAASNHL
+161 SKAASDHL

-189 YGPHQYPEK
+189 YGPHQFPEK

-235 KTVLVNGSIGET
+235 KEVLVKGSIGET
-247 YNISGNNEKTNIEI
+247 YNIGGNNEKTNIEI
-261 AVTVCSTLDE
+261 VKTVCSTLDE
-271 IKPRKDNSSYKE
+271 IKPRKNNSSYKE
-283 LIEFVEDR
+283 LITFVEDR

-316 FETGIRKT
+316 FESGIRKT
-324 VKWYLENKDWCERVQ
+324 ILWYLENMNDINPE
-339 DRSYQGQRLG
+339 
-349 VIKQ
+349 